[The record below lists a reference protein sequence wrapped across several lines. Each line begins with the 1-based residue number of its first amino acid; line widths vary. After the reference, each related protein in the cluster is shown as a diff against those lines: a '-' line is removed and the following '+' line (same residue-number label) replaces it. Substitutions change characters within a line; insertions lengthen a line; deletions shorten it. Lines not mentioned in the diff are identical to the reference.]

1 MMDKLIDVKFSSI
14 AESDSWCYGGISII
28 IIIVI
33 INIIITIIN
42 IQHSAS

>member
-1 MMDKLIDVKFSSI
+1 MMDKLIDVKFHSI

-28 IIIVI
+28 IVNVIIPII
-33 INIIITIIN
+33 INITN